1 MEILDETEDLIFT
14 WITTLPMNDQRAI
27 TSSSAIINCMDDEA
41 EEEIKN
47 EIWETIKNSVSYN
60 AILNRLYVHLNNI
73 IETPEKSEEEEEE
86 SEESEEEESEEEE

>member
-60 AILNRLYVHLNNI
+60 AILNRLNVHLNNI
-73 IETPEKSEEEEEE
+73 IETPGDSEEEEDEVITDNE
-86 SEESEEEESEEEE
+86 SYNTNE